1 MIPRGT
7 GCGEV
12 AIVNRSVVI
21 IKAKE
26 PFMQW
31 LKTLPDPMDI
41 SLAEVNDDTSAYLL
55 PDYEDDDEQDEILR
69 RFYGHIFEEQLDGWW
84 TDERDWPQNR
94 TLELFAEWFTVE
106 FHSLVID
113 LVDAPL
119 ESEE

>member
-1 MIPRGT
+1 
-7 GCGEV
+7 
-12 AIVNRSVVI
+12 
-21 IKAKE
+21 
-26 PFMQW
+26 MQW